1 MGIYFKKENSEIWGL
16 QYHPDYEYL
25 QMVSLARARKDRLLN
40 NKVFKDDN
48 DFEKHMSLIQD
59 ENKNLDFENRTCEVK
74 NWLEYIKLN

>member
-1 MGIYFKKENSEIWGL
+1 
-16 QYHPDYEYL
+16 
-25 QMVSLARARKDRLLN
+25 MVSLARARKDRLLN

-59 ENKNLDFENRTCEVK
+59 ENKNLDFENRTYEVK